1 MALSGSQ
8 KTRIGASLSGVA
20 KKLSISAKSPGIG
33 GGAVLIAQ
41 AKSIGRFTF
50 TRVHGRVN

>member
-20 KKLSISAKSPGIG
+20 KKLTITAKAPGVG
-33 GGAVLIAQ
+33 GGEVLISQ
-41 AKSIGRFTF
+41 TRSLNRFVF
-50 TRVHGRVN
+50 SRIHGRVN